1 MHTQQKSINLSQLK
15 SQTDLSPASVA
26 AISEALRHLLA
37 DVFALYIKTKS
48 FHWHIQGPRFRD
60 YHVLL
65 EEQASELFA
74 ITDSI
79 AERARKIGGTSLR
92 SIGDVA
98 KHQRLLDNDQPA
110 LIATDMLEELA
121 ADNRCLTKFMRS
133 AHALCDEM
141 QDVATAS
148 LLENWIDE
156 SERRT
161 WFLHS
166 ILAKAN

>member
-1 MHTQQKSINLSQLK
+1 MK
-15 SQTDLSPASVA
+15 SQTDLSPAAVA
-26 AISEALRHLLA
+26 AIDEALQHLLA
-37 DVFALYIKTKS
+37 DVFALYIKTKN
-48 FHWHIQGPRFRD
+48 FHWHIHGPHFRE
-60 YHVLL
+60 YHLL
-65 EEQASELFA
+65 LDEQASELFA

-79 AERARKIGGTSLR
+79 AERTRKIGGTTLR
-92 SIGDVA
+92 SIADIA
-98 KHQRLLDNDQPA
+98 KYQRLLDNEESA
-110 LIATDMLEELA
+110 LTSASMLEELA

-148 LLENWIDE
+148 LLESWIDE

-166 ILAKAN
+166 TLANAN